1 MRGANGGGDGS
12 HISCGQII
20 LGVQFILS
28 MLSDKSDVNR
38 RDSLKIGC
46 ASCKAGDVIILYG
59 DIHNTILLQS

>member
-28 MLSDKSDVNR
+28 MLSDKSDVDR

-46 ASCKAGDVIILYG
+46 ASCKSVVDVIIL
-59 DIHNTILLQS
+59 

>member
-1 MRGANGGGDGS
+1 MRGANGGGDDS

-28 MLSDKSDVNR
+28 MLSEKSGVDR

-46 ASCKAGDVIILYG
+46 GSCKSGVDVIIL
-59 DIHNTILLQS
+59 

>member
-1 MRGANGGGDGS
+1 MRGANGGDGS

-38 RDSLKIGC
+38 RDSLRIGC
-46 ASCKAGDVIILYG
+46 ASCKSVVDVIIL
-59 DIHNTILLQS
+59 